1 MQIEF
6 VLLILSLLFFISI
19 IADKIGYKFGVPA
32 LLLFLAVGMLFGSDG
47 VGAFFGGNGIQ
58 IETGTAQ
65 ALSTLA
71 LCIILFSGGLD
82 TKISDIKSVLGPG
95 ITLATLGVLLTCIV
109 TGVII
114 YYIFGWLN
122 AVASVSIWLALL
134 MAAFSAIRLAKF
146 NVDERQHDSFIGLAT
161 PANALFWGALC
172 CMPYAMLAY
181 DWMAWG
187 LIGLSFVS
195 CWLLNA
201 EIPFFGFKNFKNQK
215 VEVISFL
222 VGCIVLIGFCVAKAI
237 ITKHV
242 EFALFSGTAVILW
255 YVALNI
261 LLLFGKKG

>member
-1 MQIEF
+1 MNLKRIIPDALTCSN
-6 VLLILSLLFFISI
+6 LLCGGIS
-19 IADKIGYKFGVPA
+19 V
-32 LLLFLAVGMLFGSDG
+32 FLATQGAFIWAFVFILAGAVFDFFDGLSARWLKVPSPIGIQLDSLADDITFGLAPSMMLFCW
-47 VGAFFGGNGIQ
+47 
-58 IETGTAQ
+58 
-65 ALSTLA
+65 LKP
-71 LCIILFSGGLD
+71 IL
-82 TKISDIKSVLGPG
+82 
-95 ITLATLGVLLTCIV
+95 
-109 TGVII
+109 
-114 YYIFGWLN
+114 GWW
-122 AVASVSIWLALL
+122 AVLALL